1 MSSALTFTHSY
12 PVDGVIAPSWLDVPP
27 DTSGNPFTI
36 KDKFGLAAS
45 VQVVGDF
52 EGSTVMLQVSNDGV
66 HWLPLRDLAGDPIEL
81 TEGALAEFS
90 SSALYIRP
98 MRTGGISASVSVVM
112 VLRG

>member
-1 MSSALTFTHSY
+1 MPHPIKLSY
-12 PVDGVIAPSWLDVPP
+12 PDKKIISVAWEDVP
-27 DTSGNPFTI
+27 SNEVGAFYTI

-45 VQVVGDF
+45 VQVFGDF
-52 EGSTVMLQVSNDGV
+52 EGSTVTLKVSNDGV
-66 HWLPLRDLAGDPIEL
+66 HWMPLRDLAGDPIEL

-98 MRTGGISASVSVVM
+98 VRTGGASASVSVVM

>member
-1 MSSALTFTHSY
+1 MPHPFKLSY
-12 PVDGVIAPSWLDVPP
+12 PDRKIISAAWRDIPADKVGA
-27 DTSGNPFTI
+27 FYTI

-45 VQVVGDF
+45 VQVYGDF
-52 EGSTVMLQVSNDGV
+52 EGSTVTLQVSNDGV
-66 HWLPLRDLAGDPIEL
+66 HWMPLRDLAGDPIEL

-98 MRTGGISASVSVVM
+98 IRTGGASTSVAVVM